1 MPNGAYGRKCF
12 TLPSMRMLEIGVKI
26 RMSDIGGAISGW
38 MVRKGSNLMM
48 ERFGLFVVSIFLIRT
63 NQKTINKPA
72 MLLLKLWV
80 QLTPPQQIHFQEE
93 NARQ

>member
-1 MPNGAYGRKCF
+1 MGPMEENVYD

-26 RMSDIGGAISGW
+26 RMSDIGGAISRW
-38 MVRKGSNLMM
+38 KVRKGGNLMM
-48 ERFGLFVVSIFLIRT
+48 GRFGLFVVSIFLIGT
-63 NQKTINKPA
+63 NKKIINKPA
-72 MLLLKLWV
+72 MLLVKLWV